1 MLETPHTPINTGLP
15 RRSSIITFGDGSYK
29 FYINNPQKNSSEL
42 KFKSN
47 EIDTRKYNI
56 FTFLPKALF
65 FQFVRPANIYFLI
78 CAVLQCIPMISPL
91 NPLTAVMPIVIV
103 LSASLIREGMEDYA
117 RGKLDKQQNNEK
129 CRRYNSEKKIW
140 EKTKSGNLYV
150 GDIISVKENN
160 TFPADII
167 LLDSNLPEGIC
178 YIETGTLDG
187 EKTLKLKEASKE
199 TGGKLNN
206 QGDRSVTFHMEGVVY
221 TDKPNPELYKLNGN
235 IHLKYNYNI
244 TTNNNAITINNN
256 NAENLKRIKIQL
268 DSKQLLL
275 KGAKLKNTQWVI
287 GIVVYSGSDCKIMK
301 NSKDPVTKYSS
312 VEKLMNQALIYIF
325 IFQGILCVLSAI
337 LRGYYYK
344 KNNLKKAQNSFG
356 YTMYSYSKESFFN
369 YFTYLL
375 LLNTLIPISLIITM
389 EVVKLFQGYFMQ
401 KDKYSF
407 SHLRK
412 KFLRVNSVSLNEECG
427 MVNYIFSDKT
437 GTLTSNKMVFKF
449 CVIGESCYQYIRDED
464 EINTVKEE
472 KFRNEEN
479 IIPYKSYDMYDN
491 FLGEKN
497 NLNFSNFLPNNEI
510 IISSKTNPDI
520 KIVLKST
527 KDLIE
532 QFWLALALCHTCSL
546 QYDENDNLEYAC
558 VSPDSIELVK
568 AAKSQGWE
576 LTESGTISI
585 KRIKLGNDDNNII
598 DFERLELIEF
608 SSDRKRETII
618 VKETGVNKNN
628 TNIIK
633 MYCKGADS
641 IIKERLHEKNSK
653 NILNQCQHYVD
664 KFSDLGFRTLF
675 IAMKILSQEEYDKF
689 ASDLKEAKMSQINK
703 DEKVAEVYNQ
713 IEQDLILLGATIVED
728 KLQDLV
734 PETIRDLRLAKVKV
748 WMLTGDK
755 MNTAYNIG
763 LSCNLISKNMRIFK
777 IVGEEKKVNHDLVEI
792 STKEQRNQI
801 ILNFAKEYQGFK
813 NDFNSMAMA
822 KTTSSFGILVDEKAL
837 LTISED
843 NDIQK
848 IFLEIAKDAETVIC
862 CRVSP
867 LQKSQVVKMMKNYD
881 VNGITLAIGDGGN
894 DVPMIMEA
902 HIGVG
907 IYGEE
912 GLRAVQSSDYAMGE
926 FKFLR
931 ELLFSHGRMNNVKNS
946 ECIHYFFFKNFV
958 EAFGHFIFGFFNN
971 FSGQTI
977 IDDWFITLYNLLFT
991 SLPLGTK
998 AILDIDI
1005 CRDDGDIVYKMLPFI
1020 YKENRDSPIFTLSK
1034 FAMNLI
1040 KGLVYS
1046 LINSLFVIYTIDHI
1060 QINKKGQMAG
1070 IWFMSVNIYTNIL
1083 IIVTVTLLITTK
1095 YHTWIHFVIL
1105 FVVTVFA
1112 YIVFILIVERVT
1124 IFNSVGTMNVA
1135 FRSPVLWLNI
1145 VLICGFS
1152 GLIEYFILCFF
1163 YVFQPSTVTILQRIF
1178 KQYGLINSEEHLP
1191 KSIKDKLNIYSEIE
1205 GKLDSQ
1211 DKKDEIV
1218 NANINIDVLNNQ
1230 QEEDTNK
1237 NKEEIKE
1244 DNINTNTNIN
1254 NNPKEINVINS
1265 IMNNEKK
1272 NEDNDKEKYND
1283 NIDNKTKE
1291 KNDDVKSEDNLL
1303 YKNKNSEDKKT
1314 DIDKEQK
1321 STNIEKIEKDK
1332 KSSKTNKTNK
1342 SNKNLKSN
1350 TSFDNVDIGE
1360 NYGDEF
1366 SEEISKEENI
1376 NIGSSSYFTE
1386 PWRFKKK

>member
-1 MLETPHTPINTGLP
+1 MLETPNNLNNRRHT
-15 RRSSIITFGDGSYK
+15 RRASIIIFGDGFYK
-29 FYINNPQKNSSEL
+29 FYINNPKKNSKEL

-150 GDIISVKENN
+150 GDIISVKENG

-187 EKTLKLKEASKE
+187 EKTLKLKEASKT

-206 QGDRSVTFHMEGVVY
+206 QGDRSVTFHMEGVVFA
-221 TDKPNPELYKLNGN
+221 DKPNPELYQLNGK

-244 TTNNNAITINNN
+244 ATNNNITTPITNNN
-256 NAENLKRIKIQL
+256 NSEQLNLNVSDIPL

-325 IFQGILCVLSAI
+325 IFQGILCILSAI

-344 KNNLKKAQNSFG
+344 KNNLKKAQDSFG
-356 YTMYSYSKESFFN
+356 YTMYSYTKESFFN

-427 MVNYIFSDKT
+427 MVNYIFTDKT

-449 CVIGESCYQYIRDED
+449 CVIGETCYQYIRDED
-464 EINTVKEE
+464 ESNSEKEE

-479 IIPYKSYDMYDN
+479 IIPYRQYEMYDN

-497 NLNFSNFLPNNEI
+497 NLNFANFLPKNEI
-510 IISSKTNPDI
+510 IISSQGDPNI
-520 KIVLKST
+520 KMILKST

-546 QYDENDNLEYAC
+546 QYDDNDNLEYAC

-576 LTESGTISI
+576 LTESGTTSI
-585 KRIKLGNDDNNII
+585 KRIKLGNNDENII
-598 DFERLELIEF
+598 DFDRLELIEF
-608 SSDRKRETII
+608 SSDRKRETVI
-618 VKETGVNKNN
+618 VKESLGNNTNTN

-641 IIKERLHEKNSK
+641 IIEERLSKNNSK
-653 NILNQCQHYVD
+653 NILNQCKHYVN
-664 KFSDLGFRTLF
+664 KFSVLGYRTLF

-689 ASDLKEAKMSQINK
+689 ASDLKEAQMSLINK
-703 DEKVAEVYNQ
+703 EEKVAEVYNQ
-713 IEQDLILLGATIVED
+713 IEQGLILLGATIVED

-763 LSCNLISKNMRIFK
+763 LSCNLISKKMKTFNIIGK
-777 IVGEEKKVNHDLVEI
+777 EKKVNHDLHDI
-792 STKEQRNQI
+792 NKEERDQI
-801 ILNFAKEYQGFK
+801 ILDFAKEFQRFK
-813 NDFNSMAMA
+813 EEVNSMA
-822 KTTSSFGILVDEKAL
+822 KPSFGILVDEKAL

-843 NDIQK
+843 DDIQK
-848 IFLEIAKDAETVIC
+848 IFLDIAKDAETVIC

-867 LQKSQVVKMMKNYD
+867 LQKSQVVKMMKNFD
-881 VNGITLAIGDGGN
+881 TQGITLAIGDGGN

-946 ECIHYFFFKNFV
+946 ECIHYFFYKNFV
-958 EAFGHFIFGFFNN
+958 ETFGHFIFGFYNN
-971 FSGQTI
+971 FTGQTI

-1020 YKENRDSPIFTLSK
+1020 YKENRDSPIFTLGK
-1034 FAMNLI
+1034 FALNLV

-1046 LINSLFVIYTIDHI
+1046 LINNLFVIYSINHI
-1060 QINKKGQMAG
+1060 QINKQGQMAG

-1083 IIVTVTLLITTK
+1083 IVVTLTLLITTR

-1105 FVVTVFA
+1105 IVVTFVA
-1112 YIVFILIVERVT
+1112 YIVFIIIVQRLT
-1124 IFNSVGTMNVA
+1124 IFNSVGTMQVA
-1135 FRSPVLWLNI
+1135 FSSPVMWLNTI
-1145 VLICGFS
+1145 LICGFS
-1152 GLIEYFILCFF
+1152 GLIEYFILSFF
-1163 YVFQPSTVTILQRIF
+1163 FVFKPSTVSILQRIF
-1178 KQYGLINSEEHLP
+1178 NQSGKIDSLDNLP
-1191 KSIKDKLNIYSEIE
+1191 KSIKDKLNIYNEIGQKTE
-1205 GKLDSQ
+1205 DKE
-1211 DKKDEIV
+1211 KKDDIIKIDK
-1218 NANINIDVLNNQ
+1218 APTINDDIIN
-1230 QEEDTNK
+1230 
-1237 NKEEIKE
+1237 
-1244 DNINTNTNIN
+1244 NINTNNDMNNNNKDNEINNIN
-1254 NNPKEINVINS
+1254 NINTVDKDINVDVNIENKEKKNEDENS
-1265 IMNNEKK
+1265 KDILLKKEFIQDNNDNFGKDVLLVKSDNTDKEEDKEKGKDKLIIGTNKTPNKELIEK
-1272 NEDNDKEKYND
+1272 NEDNDK
-1283 NIDNKTKE
+1283 I
-1291 KNDDVKSEDNLL
+1291 S
-1303 YKNKNSEDKKT
+1303 
-1314 DIDKEQK
+1314 
-1321 STNIEKIEKDK
+1321 
-1332 KSSKTNKTNK
+1332 NK
-1342 SNKNLKSN
+1342 SNKISDHEQIDNDKISNKSKKSN
-1350 TSFDNVDIGE
+1350 KVMTNEEKIG
-1360 NYGDEF
+1360 
-1366 SEEISKEENI
+1366 
-1376 NIGSSSYFTE
+1376 
-1386 PWRFKKK
+1386 RAHV

>member
-1 MLETPHTPINTGLP
+1 MLQTPNNPNKRGQ
-15 RRSSIITFGDGSYK
+15 RRASIITFGDGFYK
-29 FYINNPQKNSSEL
+29 FYINNPQKNSKEL

-47 EIDTRKYNI
+47 EIDTQKYNI

-91 NPLTAVMPIVIV
+91 SPLTAVMPLVIV

-129 CRRYNSEKKIW
+129 CRRYNSETNTW
-140 EKTKSGNLYV
+140 EKVKSGNLYV
-150 GDIISVKENN
+150 GDIISVKENA

-167 LLDSNLPEGIC
+167 LIDSNLPEGIC

-187 EKTLKLKEASKE
+187 EKTLKLKEASKT
-199 TGGKLNN
+199 TGGMLNN
-206 QGDRSVTFHMEGVVY
+206 QGERSVTFHMEGVVWA
-221 TDKPNPELYKLNGN
+221 DKPNPELYQLNGSM
-235 IHLKYNYNI
+235 HLKYN
-244 TTNNNAITINNN
+244 NNTISNINNFQIHDMPLN
-256 NAENLKRIKIQL
+256 
-268 DSKQLLL
+268 SKQLLL

-325 IFQGILCVLSAI
+325 IFQGVLCIFSAI
-337 LRGYYYK
+337 LRGYYYN
-344 KNNLKKAQNSFG
+344 KNNLKKAHDSFG
-356 YTMYSYSKESFFN
+356 YTMYSYTKESFFN

-389 EVVKLFQGYFMQ
+389 EVVKIFQGYFME

-427 MVNYIFSDKT
+427 MVNYIFTDKT

-449 CVIGESCYQYIRDED
+449 CVIGETCYQYIRDED
-464 EINTVKEE
+464 DSDSEKEK
-472 KFRNEEN
+472 KFRSEEN
-479 IIPYKSYDMYDN
+479 IIPYRIYEMYDN

-497 NLNFSNFLPNNEI
+497 NLNFSTFPPNSEI
-510 IISSKTNPDI
+510 IISSETTPDI
-520 KIVLKST
+520 KIVLNST
-527 KDLIE
+527 KALIE
-532 QFWLALALCHTCSL
+532 QFWLALSLCHTCSL

-576 LTESGTISI
+576 LTESGTTSI
-585 KRIKLGNDDNNII
+585 KRIKLGNSDEHII

-618 VKETGVNKNN
+618 VKEKENN

-633 MYCKGADS
+633 MYCKGADN
-641 IIKERLHEKNSK
+641 IIEERLSKNTPK
-653 NILNQCQHYVD
+653 NILNQCKYYVN
-664 KFSDLGFRTLF
+664 KFSVLGYRTLF

-689 ASDLKEAKMSQINK
+689 SADLKEAQMSAENK
-703 DEKVAEVYNQ
+703 DEKVAEVYNK
-713 IEQDLILLGATIVED
+713 IETGLILLGATIVED

-763 LSCNLISKNMRIFK
+763 LSCNLISKKMKTFNVK
-777 IVGEEKKVNHDLVEI
+777 GLEKKVNHELVVLN
-792 STKEQRNQI
+792 KEERNKVI
-801 ILNFAKEYQGFK
+801 IDFAKEYQGFK
-813 NDFNSMAMA
+813 NNFDSMT
-822 KTTSSFGILVDEKAL
+822 KPSFGILVDEKAL

-843 NDIQK
+843 NEIQK

-881 VNGITLAIGDGGN
+881 TKGITLAIGDGGN

-958 EAFGHFIFGFFNN
+958 ETFGHFIFGFYNN
-971 FSGQTI
+971 FTGQTI

-1020 YKENRDSPIFTLSK
+1020 YKENRDAPIFTIGK
-1034 FAMNLI
+1034 FALNLV
-1040 KGLVYS
+1040 KGLGYS
-1046 LINSLFVIYTIDHI
+1046 LINTLFVIYTIDHI
-1060 QINKKGQMAG
+1060 QINKKGQIAG

-1095 YHTWIHFVIL
+1095 YHTWIHFAIL
-1105 FVVTVFA
+1105 LVVTVLA
-1112 YIVFILIVERVT
+1112 YIVFILIVERLTV
-1124 IFNSVGTMNVA
+1124 FNSVGTMKVA
-1135 FRSPVLWLNI
+1135 FSSPVLWLNI
-1145 VLICGFS
+1145 LLISGFS

-1163 YVFQPSTVTILQRIF
+1163 YVFQPNTVSILQRIF
-1178 KQYGLINSEEHLP
+1178 KQYGLINSTEHLP
-1191 KSIKDKLNIYSEIE
+1191 KSIKDKLNIYNEIE
-1205 GKLDSQ
+1205 DKLDKQ
-1211 DKKDEIV
+1211 ETKKDEIV
-1218 NANINIDVLNNQ
+1218 ANVIDNQLEKILDNQENKGEDTNINI
-1230 QEEDTNK
+1230 
-1237 NKEEIKE
+1237 
-1244 DNINTNTNIN
+1244 NINTNS
-1254 NNPKEINVINS
+1254 VINS
-1265 IMNNEKK
+1265 IINNDTKKGNEIKNYNNDENNIDKTAEKNEEKK
-1272 NEDNDKEKYND
+1272 VEIKSV
-1283 NIDNKTKE
+1283 
-1291 KNDDVKSEDNLL
+1291 DDLL
-1303 YKNKNSEDKKT
+1303 YKKVNLYDKKT
-1314 DIDKEQK
+1314 DTAKEQK

-1332 KSSKTNKTNK
+1332 KTNKTNK
-1342 SNKNLKSN
+1342 SKKTLKTDKSLD
-1350 TSFDNVDIGE
+1350 TVDIGE
-1360 NYGDEF
+1360 NYGEEF
-1366 SEEISKEENI
+1366 SEEISKEQNI
-1376 NIGSSSYFTE
+1376 NIGSSSYFME
-1386 PWRFKKK
+1386 PWRFKKKPESKKED

>member
-1 MLETPHTPINTGLP
+1 MLQTPNNPNKRGQ
-15 RRSSIITFGDGSYK
+15 RRASIITFGDGFYK
-29 FYINNPQKNSSEL
+29 FYINNPQKNSKEL

-47 EIDTRKYNI
+47 EIDTQKYNI

-91 NPLTAVMPIVIV
+91 SPLTAVMPLVIV

-129 CRRYNSEKKIW
+129 CRRYNSETKTW
-140 EKTKSGNLYV
+140 EKVKSGNLYV
-150 GDIISVKENN
+150 GDIISVKENA

-167 LLDSNLPEGIC
+167 LIDSNLPEGIC

-187 EKTLKLKEASKE
+187 EKTLKLKEASKT
-199 TGGKLNN
+199 TGGMLNN
-206 QGDRSVTFHMEGVVY
+206 QGERSVTFHMEGVVFA
-221 TDKPNPELYKLNGN
+221 DKPNPELYQLNGSM
-235 IHLKYNYNI
+235 HLKYN
-244 TTNNNAITINNN
+244 NNNTISNTDNFQ
-256 NAENLKRIKIQL
+256 IYDMPL

-325 IFQGILCVLSAI
+325 IFQGVLCILSAI
-337 LRGYYYK
+337 LRGYYYN
-344 KNNLKKAQNSFG
+344 KNNLKKAHDSFG
-356 YTMYSYSKESFFN
+356 YTMYSYTKESFFN

-389 EVVKLFQGYFMQ
+389 EVVKIFQGYFME

-427 MVNYIFSDKT
+427 MVNYIFTDKT

-449 CVIGESCYQYIRDED
+449 CVIGETCYQYIRDED
-464 EINTVKEE
+464 DSDSEKEK
-472 KFRNEEN
+472 KFRSEEN
-479 IIPYKSYDMYDN
+479 IIPYRIYEMYDN

-497 NLNFSNFLPNNEI
+497 NLNFSTFPPNSEI
-510 IISSKTNPDI
+510 IISSETTPDI
-520 KIVLKST
+520 KIVLNST
-527 KDLIE
+527 KALIE
-532 QFWLALALCHTCSL
+532 QFWLALSLCHTCSL

-576 LTESGTISI
+576 LTESGTTSI
-585 KRIKLGNDDNNII
+585 KRIKLGNSDEHII

-618 VKETGVNKNN
+618 VKEKENN

-633 MYCKGADS
+633 MYCKGADN
-641 IIKERLHEKNSK
+641 IIEERLSKNTPK
-653 NILNQCQHYVD
+653 NILNQCKYYVN
-664 KFSDLGFRTLF
+664 KFSVLGYRTLF
-675 IAMKILSQEEYDKF
+675 IAMKILSQGEYDKF
-689 ASDLKEAKMSQINK
+689 SADLKEAQMSAENK
-703 DEKVAEVYNQ
+703 DEKVAEVYNK
-713 IEQDLILLGATIVED
+713 IESGLILLGATIVED

-734 PETIRDLRLAKVKV
+734 PETIRDLRLAKIKV

-763 LSCNLISKNMRIFK
+763 LSCNLISKKMKTFNVK
-777 IVGEEKKVNHDLVEI
+777 GLEKKVNHELVVLN
-792 STKEQRNQI
+792 KEERNKVI
-801 ILNFAKEYQGFK
+801 IDFAKEYQGFK
-813 NDFNSMAMA
+813 NNFDSMT
-822 KTTSSFGILVDEKAL
+822 KPSFGILVDEKAL

-843 NDIQK
+843 NEIQK

-881 VNGITLAIGDGGN
+881 IKGITLAIGDGGN

-958 EAFGHFIFGFFNN
+958 ETFGHFIFGFYNN
-971 FSGQTI
+971 FTGQTI

-1020 YKENRDSPIFTLSK
+1020 YKENRDAPIFTLSK
-1034 FAMNLI
+1034 FVLNLV
-1040 KGLVYS
+1040 KGLGYS

-1060 QINKKGQMAG
+1060 QINKKGQIAG

-1095 YHTWIHFVIL
+1095 YHTWIHFAIL
-1105 FVVTVFA
+1105 LVVTVLA
-1112 YIVFILIVERVT
+1112 YIVFILIVERLTV
-1124 IFNSVGTMNVA
+1124 FNSVGTMKVA
-1135 FRSPVLWLNI
+1135 FSSPVLWLNI
-1145 VLICGFS
+1145 LLISGFS

-1163 YVFQPSTVTILQRIF
+1163 YVFQPNTVSILQRIF
-1178 KQYGLINSEEHLP
+1178 KQYGLINSTEHLP
-1191 KSIKDKLNIYSEIE
+1191 KSIKDKLNIYNEIE
-1205 GKLDSQ
+1205 DKLDKQ
-1211 DKKDEIV
+1211 ETKKDEIV
-1218 NANINIDVLNNQ
+1218 ANVIDNQLKKILDNQENKGEDTNINI
-1230 QEEDTNK
+1230 
-1237 NKEEIKE
+1237 
-1244 DNINTNTNIN
+1244 NINTNS
-1254 NNPKEINVINS
+1254 VINS
-1265 IMNNEKK
+1265 IINNDTKKGNEIKNYNNDENNIDKTAEKNEEKK
-1272 NEDNDKEKYND
+1272 VEIKSV
-1283 NIDNKTKE
+1283 
-1291 KNDDVKSEDNLL
+1291 DDLL
-1303 YKNKNSEDKKT
+1303 YKKVNLYDKKT
-1314 DIDKEQK
+1314 DTAKEQK

-1332 KSSKTNKTNK
+1332 KTNKTNK
-1342 SNKNLKSN
+1342 SKKTLKTDKSLD
-1350 TSFDNVDIGE
+1350 TVDIGE
-1360 NYGDEF
+1360 NYGEEF
-1366 SEEISKEENI
+1366 SEEISKEQNI
-1376 NIGSSSYFTE
+1376 NIGSSSYFME
-1386 PWRFKKK
+1386 PWRFKKKPESKKED